1 MEISN
6 DIQQMTPVDT
16 ESLGFLAIFEDG
28 SQIDASGDV
37 DDMGVTIGAGRLDD
51 EGEWSEIR
59 ISWQALQA
67 VADELNEMLRQA
79 RKVDWL

>member
-6 DIQQMTPVDT
+6 EIQEMQPVDAK
-16 ESLGFLAIFEDG
+16 SLGFLAVFEDG
-28 SQIDASGDV
+28 SQIDATGDV
-37 DDMGVTIGAGRLDD
+37 DAMGVTIGTGRLDD

-79 RKVDWL
+79 RKADWL